1 MIVQMK
7 NKWLFILLVF
17 ATVGFTIYYGQ
28 TGETTETDEKPEIG
42 FKAPSLSLEVLN
54 SDQRLGLQD
63 TEKPV
68 VINLWASW
76 VPVA

>member
-28 TGETTETDEKPEIG
+28 TGETTLHEEY
-42 FKAPSLSLEVLN
+42 
-54 SDQRLGLQD
+54 QD
-63 TEKPV
+63 DV
-68 VINLWASW
+68 DIYAINLTDSI
-76 VPVA
+76 